1 MGRVMPWGGG
11 CGHAAW
17 GYTRDPRLG
26 QKRRAAMATRMKDLP
41 VPRPILI
48 LVIVLVLI
56 VAVLLGLAS
65 LDREVATKH
74 VEQPVTNA
82 ATH

>member
-1 MGRVMPWGGG
+1 
-11 CGHAAW
+11 
-17 GYTRDPRLG
+17 
-26 QKRRAAMATRMKDLP
+26 MATPLKDLP

-56 VAVLLGLAS
+56 IAILLGLAS
-65 LDREVATKH
+65 LDREVPTRH